1 MCRVCKIQ
9 CAGLHCIK
17 LWRYPGHGDYGD
29 IALIGTNSIHFR
41 QQLSC
46 YITPARHRSL
56 GGHRYPEHSTL
67 CREQVMLVWR
77 VFTAPGK
84 IIRRRMLLLGC
95 LTLENQSAQT
105 RSLIRTSYGRDWR
118 RYSIKLPRNITQRS
132 ELGFIIKFSSS
143 FPFGRKN
150 IETWKNR

>member
-1 MCRVCKIQ
+1 MCRVCKMQ

-17 LWRYPGHGDYGD
+17 LWHYPGHGDYSD
-29 IALIGTNSIHFR
+29 IGTNSIHFR

-84 IIRRRMLLLGC
+84 IILRRMLMLGC
-95 LTLENQSAQT
+95 LTLENQSAPT

-132 ELGFIIKFSSS
+132 ELGFIIKFSSLL
-143 FPFGRKN
+143 PFGRKN